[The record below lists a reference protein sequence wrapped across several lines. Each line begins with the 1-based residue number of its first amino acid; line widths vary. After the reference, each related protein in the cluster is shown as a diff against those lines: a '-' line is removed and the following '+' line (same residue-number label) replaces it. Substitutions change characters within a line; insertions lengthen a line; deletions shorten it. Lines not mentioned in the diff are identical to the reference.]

1 MTDASRPLSPP
12 LGEMDPVGETVDT
25 LAARLPTFPR
35 EAVEEAL
42 TMLSATGVLRKEV
55 GPDGVVRFFY
65 ADPSRYK
72 LVDMDVIRQP
82 EGGTR
87 RPGRPTEPRP

>member
-1 MTDASRPLSPP
+1 MTDASQPLSRA
-12 LGEMDPVGETVDT
+12 LDEMASEGETVDT
-25 LAARLPTFPR
+25 LAARLPAFPR

-42 TMLSATGVLRKEV
+42 TMLSDTGVLRKEV
-55 GPDGVVRFFY
+55 GPDGVTRFFY

-87 RPGRPTEPRP
+87 RSGRPTEPRP

>member
-1 MTDASRPLSPP
+1 MSQALSD
-12 LGEMDPVGETVDT
+12 MDPTGETVGT
-25 LAARLPTFPR
+25 LSARLPAFPR

-42 TMLSATGVLRKEV
+42 TMLSATGVLRKET
-55 GPDGVVRFFY
+55 GPDGVDRYFY

-87 RPGRPTEPRP
+87 RPGGPR

>member
-1 MTDASRPLSPP
+1 VSDPSQPLTQA
-12 LGEMDPVGETVDT
+12 LGDMNPTGETVDT
-25 LAARLPTFPR
+25 LSARLSAFPR

-55 GPDGVVRFFY
+55 GPDGVDRYFF

-82 EGGTR
+82 DGGAR
-87 RPGRPTEPRP
+87 RPGGPR